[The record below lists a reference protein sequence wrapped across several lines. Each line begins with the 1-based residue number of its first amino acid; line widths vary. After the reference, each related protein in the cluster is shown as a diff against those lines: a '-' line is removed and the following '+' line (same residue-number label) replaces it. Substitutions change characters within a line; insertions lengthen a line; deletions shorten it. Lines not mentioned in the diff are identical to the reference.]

1 MIGLVAQLVRAN
13 DWKSLGRRFDPGPSH
28 SLKNCLYK
36 WKGRI
41 PLGIVNFFLQYGY
54 FYRWAFVG
62 ITTFLIDYLIFLS
75 VFSSYDSV
83 YIANFLSGLVSILFN
98 YAAHYFW
105 SFKSESNHS
114 KSGIKYLINL
124 ILFWSFG
131 TFLLKFL
138 ISSGIEAKYAKLM
151 PVPIIAPLSFIS
163 LRFFVFKSNINK

>member
-1 MIGLVAQLVRAN
+1 MSERLKIVRSPVRSRPKPQAQNLF
-13 DWKSLGRRFDPGPSH
+13 KL
-28 SLKNCLYK
+28 LE
-36 WKGRI
+36 GRI
-41 PLGIVNFFLQYGY
+41 LLGIVNFFLQYGY
-54 FYRWAFVG
+54 FYRWVLVG

-75 VFSSYDSV
+75 IFSSYGSV

-138 ISSGIEAKYAKLM
+138 ISSGIEAKYAKLL